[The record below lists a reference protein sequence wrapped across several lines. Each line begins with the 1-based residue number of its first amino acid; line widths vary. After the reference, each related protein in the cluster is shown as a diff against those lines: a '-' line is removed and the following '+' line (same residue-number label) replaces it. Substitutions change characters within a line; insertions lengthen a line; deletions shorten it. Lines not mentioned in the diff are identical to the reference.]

1 MIKELFKDS
10 AKYLPSMAVPA
21 IVGIVAIPIITRL
34 FPPEVYG
41 NYILVIATVSFLST
55 IAVTWLGSST
65 IRFYPAYEL
74 NGGLNKFYSVLLKLT
89 ISSVGAISILFLII
103 LFLLKNQVSVSIVS
117 LMRIGVLLFIVSS
130 FWSVLLNL
138 LRAKQKAGWYSAFSI
153 WRSVAGLGIGLA
165 MVLILHTGI
174 EGLLWGAIISTVI
187 AIPLLWKIS
196 LGMPSLKDGN
206 VRSQMG
212 WEIAKYGIPAM
223 GINVLT
229 WAQSLS
235 DRYILEFFRDSQE
248 VGIYSAS
255 YAISERSIFFITSL
269 FLLASSPIGFSIWE
283 RQGVKASQEFM
294 KKLTRYYLLVGLP
307 AAVGLCLLAKPITH
321 LLVAPQYY
329 LGYRI
334 IPLVA
339 FGAFFVGVAHR
350 FTIGLSY
357 HKRTDLLMLCY
368 LGSVILNIV
377 LNFVYIPKYG
387 YMAAAGTTFVSYAF
401 LLLSAIFVSR
411 RFFVWGF
418 PFKSLGKIS
427 CASIVMGIVVYYIG
441 NSLTSS
447 PLINLISGMLAGV
460 VVYAVMLLLL
470 REPQKEEIQ
479 ELQELKSKILVRIN
493 QLVTSRK

>member
-21 IVGIVAIPIITRL
+21 LVGLIAIPIITRL

-55 IAVTWLGSST
+55 IAVAWLGSST

-74 NGGLNKFYSVLLKLT
+74 NGELNKFYSVLLKLT
-89 ISSVGAISILFLII
+89 ISSVGAVSILFLII
-103 LFLLKNQVSVSIVS
+103 LFLLESQVSVSIVS

-130 FWSVLLNL
+130 FWSVLLNV
-138 LRAKQKAGWYSAFSI
+138 LRAKRNAGWYSALSI
-153 WRSVAGLGIGLA
+153 WTSVAGLGIGLA

-174 EGLLWGAIISTVI
+174 EGLLWGAIISIVI

-196 LGMPSLKDGN
+196 LGIPSLKDGN

-368 LGSVILNIV
+368 LGSVV
-377 LNFVYIPKYG
+377 LNVALNFIYIPKYG

-411 RFFVWGF
+411 RFFVWEF
-418 PFKSLGKIS
+418 PFRSLGKVI
-427 CASIVMGIVVYYIG
+427 CASGVMGAVVYPVG
-441 NSLTSS
+441 NNLTAS
-447 PLINLISGMLAGV
+447 PLINLIVSIPIGV
-460 VVYAVMLLLL
+460 TVYAMVLFLLG
-470 REPQKEEIQ
+470 EIQ
-479 ELQELKSKILVRIN
+479 ANEKKAVRQVLVRY
-493 QLVTSRK
+493 LPPGLTPSSWK